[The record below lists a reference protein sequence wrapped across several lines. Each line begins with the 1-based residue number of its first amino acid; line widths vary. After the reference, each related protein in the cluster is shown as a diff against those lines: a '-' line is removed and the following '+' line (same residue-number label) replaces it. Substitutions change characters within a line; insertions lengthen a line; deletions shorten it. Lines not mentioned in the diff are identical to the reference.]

1 MFAHRYPNCWSE
13 EKLGKPWI
21 GTLVQCLPLS
31 KEKWTWSGVELT
43 VRTGGFLQANALDTS
58 KKSESLILKNQHL
71 VIKIISLSLCV
82 QILEIKNLILTNEK
96 TEGFIGDPK
105 PSGNQRI
112 GVAWCTY
119 AWWMCAWWMCAWW
132 MYGYFPQLVR
142 FFDESVS
149 VMQVK
154 LIF

>member
-96 TEGFIGDPK
+96 NRRFYRRSKTLWQSKNRCGLMHLRLMNVRLMNVRLMNVRLFSTAGPLFW
-105 PSGNQRI
+105 RI
-112 GVAWCTY
+112 GLCY
-119 AWWMCAWWMCAWW
+119 A
-132 MYGYFPQLVR
+132 
-142 FFDESVS
+142 S
-149 VMQVK
+149 
-154 LIF
+154 